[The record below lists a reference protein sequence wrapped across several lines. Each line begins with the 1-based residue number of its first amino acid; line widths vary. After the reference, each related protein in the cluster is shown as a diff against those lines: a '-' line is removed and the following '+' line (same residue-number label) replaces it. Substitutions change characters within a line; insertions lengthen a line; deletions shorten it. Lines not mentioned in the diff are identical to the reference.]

1 MLQLLLLC
9 IDQYMFFTTNSPAGM
24 DTDMLKDIK
33 DVASQHAFASY
44 DNFQATVRLSGK
56 DSEFSVFSFFLCHKQ
71 WGTQSGCIISFVLF
85 TLKYKNRCL
94 FLQGFHLL
102 ACMAY
107 MCQHTRLICSY
118 SFIEKIVTYDLC

>member
-1 MLQLLLLC
+1 MPLTSWSDLAFVFFVFLILLC
-9 IDQYMFFTTNSPAGM
+9 W
-24 DTDMLKDIK
+24 
-33 DVASQHAFASY
+33 
-44 DNFQATVRLSGK
+44 RLSEK
-56 DSEFSVFSFFLCHKQ
+56 DYEFSVFSFFLCHKQ

-107 MCQHTRLICSY
+107 MLSPHAAWC
-118 SFIEKIVTYDLC
+118 